1 MKDEFTRVSLDAIVP
16 RNDGQA
22 RKTFVGIK
30 QLSESIRQHGLLEN
44 LIVEK
49 IGPRYVLQAGE
60 RRYRALL
67 ELQKIKILPAGWED
81 WMVPVLVKQ
90 LTGLESE
97 WIGIVENEIRCDVYS
112 WETGEKL
119 LNLSRVASLEDIA
132 ARVSK
137 PRAWVKR
144 CIEIHQK
151 LHPDAVTQIIKI
163 GLDQFTSTDFWALTR
178 LLDDIGKP
186 DGPKQLAL
194 IERMRLLKWA
204 DDAYPKKNN
213 GPNGRTTPRA
223 IERRVRTLTEQHI
236 PQRYG
241 PIVRRIQAWLTGK
254 IEKLDLEDIE

>member
-1 MKDEFTRVSLDAIVP
+1 MKDEFTRVPLDAIVP
-16 RNDGQA
+16 REGQA
-22 RKTFVGIK
+22 RKTFTGIK
-30 QLSESIRQHGLLEN
+30 QLAESVRQHGLLEN

-90 LTGLESE
+90 FTGLENE
-97 WIGIVENEIRCDVYS
+97 WIGIAENVVRCDVYS
-112 WETGEKL
+112 WEMGEKL
-119 LNLSRVASLEDIA
+119 LNLSRVTSLDDIA
-132 ARVSK
+132 TQVSK

-163 GLDQFTSTDFWALTR
+163 GLDQFNSNDFWALTR
-178 LLDDIGKP
+178 LLDDIGQP

-194 IERMRLLKWA
+194 IERLRLLKWA
-204 DDAYPKKNN
+204 DDTYAKKN
-213 GPNGRTTPRA
+213 PVKEGRTTLRG
-223 IERRVRTLTEQHI
+223 IERRVRTLTEQPI
-236 PQRYG
+236 PSRHGQV
-241 PIVRRIQAWLTGK
+241 VRRVQAWLTGK
-254 IEKLDLEDIE
+254 TDKLNLEDIA